1 MLEIEGLD
9 FSRNL
14 TIILNQR
21 SVNGTNIWS
30 VFVAKELQPDLKQ
43 KFIGLSI
50 EFYSKKWKKDNKND
64 HKERSKRFNRAA

>member
-50 EFYSKKWKKDNKND
+50 EFYSKK
-64 HKERSKRFNRAA
+64 